1 MKISIEICYNNK
13 IYIWQSG
20 NGIMN
25 RELNKVSKETENA
38 IIKYI
43 KDYGLIIDNE
53 REMIQFDFNR

>member
-20 NGIMN
+20 NGIMD